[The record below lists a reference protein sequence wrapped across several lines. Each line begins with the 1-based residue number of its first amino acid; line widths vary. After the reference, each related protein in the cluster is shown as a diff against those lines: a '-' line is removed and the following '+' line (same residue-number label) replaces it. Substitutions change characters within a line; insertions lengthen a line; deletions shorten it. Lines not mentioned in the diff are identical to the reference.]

1 MQFISI
7 YWIKCK
13 APIKQ
18 WPKKDAHLAWQ
29 ITFWFNTF
37 AICSGFALASKAGSS
52 RVQAGRKQTNK
63 IKWYISS
70 GNQTLQFK
78 SSFLIALWAF
88 NWAGKSCRGWIFHCH
103 VCRILFLIPSNTS
116 QWVFSDQLSVISY
129 QLWRSDLSI
138 LPLIQHGVGMQ
149 ILWQSPRKTANRWS
163 PSMQRLP
170 KGGQA
175 WFAEKRSIIIK
186 RI

>member
-103 VCRILFLIPSNTS
+103 VCRILFFNPIKYFPMSF
-116 QWVFSDQLSVISY
+116 QWSVISDQLSAMAQWFVNPSPDPA
-129 QLWRSDLSI
+129 WRGD
-138 LPLIQHGVGMQ
+138 
-149 ILWQSPRKTANRWS
+149 ANL
-163 PSMQRLP
+163 M
-170 KGGQA
+170 
-175 WFAEKRSIIIK
+175 AEPQENSQ
-186 RI
+186 